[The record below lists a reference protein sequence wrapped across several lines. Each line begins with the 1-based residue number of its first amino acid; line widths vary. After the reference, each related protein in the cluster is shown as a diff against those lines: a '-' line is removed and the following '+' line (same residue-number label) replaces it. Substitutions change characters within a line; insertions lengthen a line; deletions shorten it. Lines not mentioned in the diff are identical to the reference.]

1 MYSLLCAVCSA
12 VEGMECMESRGIGIM
27 WLVNSAH
34 LEEGLDHAAGHEGL
48 KLCLVAVQVVKG
60 LGKE

>member
-1 MYSLLCAVCSA
+1 
-12 VEGMECMESRGIGIM
+12 MESRGIGIM

-48 KLCLVAVQVVKG
+48 ELCLVAVQVVKG